1 MDTGVHELIC
11 ERLESLKLRGAISDY
26 FVAWRGPSGRL
37 DPNVTIWST
46 SDDGEQLESE
56 LRWLLGE
63 LVLPSEFTVIAES
76 NGTEI
81 GRANR

>member
-1 MDTGVHELIC
+1 MDTGVHDLIC
-11 ERLESLKLRGAISDY
+11 ERLETLKNRGAISDY

-46 SDDGEQLESE
+46 SADGGQLDSE

-63 LVLPSEFTVIAES
+63 LVPPSEFTVITES

-81 GRANR
+81 GGANR